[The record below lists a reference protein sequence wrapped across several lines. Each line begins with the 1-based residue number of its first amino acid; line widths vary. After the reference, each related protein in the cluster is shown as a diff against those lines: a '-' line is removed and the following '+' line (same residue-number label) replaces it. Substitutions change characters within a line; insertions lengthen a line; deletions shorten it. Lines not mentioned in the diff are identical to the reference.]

1 VARAAAAVVSV
12 LALAGCGST
21 ASHSSAPPP
30 SKSCVAPGA
39 AAALRK
45 LTHDAAAIR
54 TAANLPTKDTLKG
67 NAAINRATDRFL
79 LDEETA
85 PISNVQR
92 NRAIDHAAAA
102 LVGTCGQCFQALEAD
117 RPIIG
122 IAKNAHTGDCQ
133 K

>member
-1 VARAAAAVVSV
+1 VIRSAAAVLAV
-12 LALAGCGST
+12 LALAGCGGT
-21 ASHSSAPPP
+21 AGTHSASPP

-39 AAALRK
+39 ATALQK
-45 LTHDAAAIR
+45 LTRDAAAIR
-54 TAANLPTKDTLKG
+54 SAANLPTENRLKG
-67 NAAINRATDRFL
+67 NAAINHATDRFL

-102 LVGTCGQCFQALEAD
+102 LVGACEQCFQALEAD

-122 IAKNAHTGDCQ
+122 IAKNAHSGDCQ